1 MLNLQAA
8 GEVKAL
14 EDFYKMLQHEPDR
27 ALYGWGM
34 KATAS
39 QANRPG
45 FLMLDNQQ
53 PLYFTG
59 YLMWRKLLMLS
70 LLTLCW

>member
-1 MLNLQAA
+1 MLNFQAA

-27 ALYGWGM
+27 ALYGWGE
-34 KATAS
+34 KTTAS

-45 FLMLDNQQ
+45 FLTLDN
-53 PLYFTG
+53 
-59 YLMWRKLLMLS
+59 
-70 LLTLCW
+70 